1 VGGFY
6 ILFLFCTVYAHS
18 YFCCLVVLPIIY
30 CRPPVASC
38 AEFEVERIVIPS
50 STEPR
55 SSEGSA
61 IGTVSYSIDAV
72 PCGSLMLL
80 VSGGDGI
87 TLKVSKEQ
95 GEGENSVV
103 ALKTG
108 SVVFVEAGETISVA
122 LPAGASADFY
132 RAHVNLG

>member
-1 VGGFY
+1 
-6 ILFLFCTVYAHS
+6 
-18 YFCCLVVLPIIY
+18 
-30 CRPPVASC
+30 VASC

-61 IGTVSYSIDAV
+61 TGTVSYSIDAV

-95 GEGENSVV
+95 GDGENSVPV
-103 ALKTG
+103 VTLKTG
-108 SVVFVEAGETISVA
+108 SVVFVEAGETITVA
-122 LPAGASADFY
+122 LPTGASADFY